1 MRPWLSSRVASV
13 VHMSDRPRHP
23 QLPQGNV
30 KQRDTVEAIV
40 GAVRRHPLRLV
51 RRRTDLTPDNV
62 ETLPAG

>member
-1 MRPWLSSRVASV
+1 
-13 VHMSDRPRHP
+13 
-23 QLPQGNV
+23 V

-51 RRRTDLTPDNV
+51 RGRTDLTPDNV